1 MSVEIT
7 NLEDMIPKAVMDAL
21 SPEMVQMVLAD
32 IADAARA
39 EWIRIAG
46 AELFT
51 SRRDYLAGI
60 QPVVLDKMAGTATI
74 ALVGQL
80 PNLIEEGMDA
90 VDLHDTLL
98 GPNVPVTPP
107 GEYGKHLKIDPK
119 TFATGYYRAIPF
131 RHGTPG
137 TGGAVGQ
144 EMGRQYSGHE
154 AVEDAKKL
162 GKKVY
167 GAAKKLAA
175 TESEPY
181 GATKYGGRL
190 PAGMAPKLRPHHKTD
205 IFAGMIREE
214 KTYEKATQS
223 SYTTFRTISTGSPGW
238 LRPATPG
245 RFYSQKVSQYVQK
258 LAPQAFAAFAEG
270 LGG

>member
-1 MSVEIT
+1 MTVDIT
-7 NLEDMIPKAVMDAL
+7 NLDELIPSEILDAL
-21 SPEMVQMVLAD
+21 SPEVTQRVLAD

-51 SRRDYLAGI
+51 TRRDYLAGI
-60 QPVVLDKMAGTATI
+60 QPVEIKPGMAI
-74 ALVGQL
+74 ISLVGQL
-80 PNLIEEGMDA
+80 PNIIEEGMDA
-90 VDLHDTLL
+90 LDMHDTLL
-98 GPNVPVTPP
+98 GPNVPISEP
-107 GEYGKHLKIDPK
+107 GRYGKHLKVMPGGGL
-119 TFATGYYRAIPF
+119 GYYRAIPF
-131 RHGTPG
+131 RHGSPG
-137 TGGAVGQ
+137 SGGAVGQ
-144 EMGRQYSGHE
+144 PMGRQYSGHQ

-175 TESEPY
+175 TTSEPM
-181 GATKYGGRL
+181 GKTAYGGRL
-190 PAGMAPKLRPHHKTD
+190 PAGLAPKLRSHHKTD

-223 SYTTFRTISTGSPGW
+223 QYMTFRTISTGSPGW

-245 RFYSQKVSQYVQK
+245 RFYSQQVGEYVQR
-258 LAPQAFAAFAEG
+258 LAPQAFAAFVEG
-270 LGG
+270 LG